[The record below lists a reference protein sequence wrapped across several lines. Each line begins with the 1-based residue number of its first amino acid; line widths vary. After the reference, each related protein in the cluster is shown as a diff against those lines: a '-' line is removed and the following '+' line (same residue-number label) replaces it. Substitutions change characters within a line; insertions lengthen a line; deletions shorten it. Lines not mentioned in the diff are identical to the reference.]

1 MNGQRTLVIKRSFS
15 LTSSVPPEVNALFGV
30 TERMLLRLRSMTHR
44 LIADIVDPGLGISGG
59 RRCTKSPTPN
69 PLHQVH
75 QAQNISKSFRGNF
88 ESVNNNMSNL
98 KDNFIEDYARAG
110 SDKSGKRK
118 VHDTN
123 AKPFIERNGDSFI
136 GLVNTLCAYIHKI

>member
-1 MNGQRTLVIKRSFS
+1 MKRSLS
-15 LTSSVPPEVNALFGV
+15 LTSSVLSPTEHNALFAV
-30 TERMLLRLRSMTHR
+30 AESTPLRLSSSLTHR

-88 ESVNNNMSNL
+88 ELVNNNMSNL

-123 AKPFIERNGDSFI
+123 AKPFI
-136 GLVNTLCAYIHKI
+136 